1 MIINYDP
8 PELYNGK
15 EETFLVHEEL
25 APLLDYYSQAQ
36 FSQNWL
42 DLDFKNSDDTFA
54 EELEETVLKNSFDEY
69 WVLTG
74 IQTPD
79 VLYIKTIDATPLV
92 EKLGYQFVISD
103 SEPFSVTTTS
113 KGFEI
118 LTYTTE

>member
-15 EETFLVHEEL
+15 EETFLDHEEL

-54 EELEETVLKNSFDEY
+54 EELEEAVLKNSFDEY